1 MGRILL
7 LIEKKRFEL
16 NKAIEIFGINDYRVL
31 IISEELDKLITIEQ
45 RMRLWLAYTGFYTK
59 INMVK

>member
-16 NKAIEIFGINDYRVL
+16 NKAIEMFGINDYRVL
-31 IISEELDKLITIEQ
+31 IKSEELDKLITIEQ

>member
-16 NKAIEIFGINDYRVL
+16 NKAIEIFGINDYR
-31 IISEELDKLITIEQ
+31 
-45 RMRLWLAYTGFYTK
+45 TK
-59 INMVK
+59 DEAMASIYWILY